1 MGSDEIEGHFN
12 ILLWGTK
19 SQDTQTLS
27 TDYNFWRERR
37 VEADLNWCSS
47 AYQPNALLLGQTSS
61 RWARSTAV
69 QVNLLLRHASPLAAL
84 DFNWLRNT
92 SFCPAKGADEFSHF
106 KIVGGGGGGGLQ
118 MSKWDVCKGVP
129 WSKWVG
135 VGEGWGL
142 GGGGGLQGP
151 RGIGKIQQRPK
162 VKNNFKKN
170 NICTAF
176 SFS

>member
-106 KIVGGGGGGGLQ
+106 KIVGGGGGIANVQMGCVQGCPMVQMGWCGG
-118 MSKWDVCKGVP
+118 
-129 WSKWVG
+129 
-135 VGEGWGL
+135 GW
-142 GGGGGLQGP
+142 GGGGGCRVQEGLG
-151 RGIGKIQQRPK
+151 RYSKDPK
-162 VKNNFKKN
+162 LKR
-170 NICTAF
+170 I
-176 SFS
+176 